1 MLLREYQ
8 IYLSQRGTTMK
19 VNELFA
25 SIRNTLQ
32 DNNKEYWDDSE
43 LLMYYNECVRHM
55 TAERLED
62 RNTALMLLEADKYEY
77 STDGILRYIKCV
89 DSNGKNRTLYQDD
102 GSGEDDSL
110 GIIIKNYNRVYVN
123 TPEEGLELTFTI
135 VTMPEDSNIT
145 SKVRIGDE
153 QPIKY
158 YMLSKAY
165 EKDADM
171 ENFNKSGYF
180 YSKFLDGF
188 RQLKNSSSVNYTAY
202 NSNTTK
208 SYFY

>member
-1 MLLREYQ
+1 
-8 IYLSQRGTTMK
+8 MK

-62 RNTALMLLEADKYEY
+62 KTTATMLLSDGKFEY
-77 STDGILRYIKCV
+77 DTDGILRYIKCV
-89 DSNGKNRTLYQDD
+89 DSNGKERKLYQDD
-102 GSGEDDSL
+102 GSGKDDEL
-110 GIIIKNYNRVYVN
+110 GIIIKNYDRVYVN
-123 TPEEGLELTFTI
+123 TPADGVTVTFTI
-135 VTMPEDSNIT
+135 VAMPVDGNLT
-145 SKVRIGDE
+145 SRVRIGDE
-153 QPIKY
+153 QPLKY
-158 YMLSKAY
+158 YILSKAY

-180 YSKFLDGF
+180 YAKFIDGF
-188 RQLKNSSSVNYTAY
+188 KQLKNASSVNYMSGNVQA
-202 NSNTTK
+202 TK

>member
-1 MLLREYQ
+1 
-8 IYLSQRGTTMK
+8 MK
-19 VNELFA
+19 VKELFS

-32 DNNKEYWDDSE
+32 DNNKHYWDDSE

-62 RNTALMLLEADKYEY
+62 KTTATMLLSGGKNEY

-89 DSNGKNRTLYQDD
+89 DSNGKERKLYQDD
-102 GSGEDDSL
+102 GSGDDDIL

-123 TPEEGLELTFTI
+123 TPEDGVTITFTI
-135 VTMPEDSNIT
+135 VSMPLDSNVDSI
-145 SKVRIGDE
+145 VRIGDE

-158 YMLSKAY
+158 YILSKAY

-180 YSKFLDGF
+180 YAKFIDGF
-188 RQLKNSSSVNYTAY
+188 RQLKNASSVNYMSG
-202 NSNTTK
+202 NVQSTK